1 MQNDDFQILGDFEG
15 YGSVFLT
22 RNWNPDYL
30 EKFRRSRASI
40 LRLDGYS
47 GSATRDLSFLLDLPL
62 LRGVQIGCPQICDVS
77 PINFLS
83 DLEVLSLDCK
93 AATPIGFQKFKN
105 LKRIFLTW
113 RPAYRSLF
121 EVTTL
126 HHANIIGF
134 PATSLEVWKR
144 NPKLKELKISSPKLE
159 SLAGVEGF
167 PVLEKLDLFRCR
179 KLKSLEALRGEKSL
193 KYLEIGQCPSGLDL
207 GPIGSLRNLETL
219 ILDNCKEIETIAPL
233 VHCKKLAVLQISCN
247 TKILD
252 GQFGCLKSLKN
263 LVELRV
269 RRHKHYVD
277 CPQSF

>member
-1 MQNDDFQILGDFEG
+1 MQNDDFQIIDDDEG
-15 YGSVFLT
+15 FGRVFIT
-22 RNWNPDYL
+22 KNWRPDYL
-30 EKFRRSRASI
+30 EKFRKSRASVF
-40 LRLDGYS
+40 RLGGYL
-47 GSATRDLSFLLDLPL
+47 GSTTRDLSFLLNLPG
-62 LRGVQIGCPQICDVS
+62 LRGVEIFSPPIRDVS
-77 PINFLS
+77 VINSLNE
-83 DLEVLSLDCK
+83 LELLSLDCK
-93 AATPIGFQKFKN
+93 TVTPLDFQRFSR
-105 LKRIFLTW
+105 LKSVFLTW

-121 EVTTL
+121 DVTTL
-126 HHANIIGF
+126 RYLNIIGF
-134 PATSLEVWKR
+134 PATSLDVWKR

-159 SLAGVEGF
+159 SLTGIESF
-167 PVLEKLDLFRCR
+167 PVVEKLDLFRCR
-179 KLKSLEALRGEKSL
+179 KLKSLEALRGKKSL

-263 LVELRV
+263 LVEFRV